1 MNHKYCLIYLFLV
14 CCSPQN
20 TANYKDTN
28 VIDLYDAFSRR
39 EKINLSQIADN
50 VEYIQLE
57 SKRECMVGGA
67 LRVFISNE
75 YIITMAFRQI
85 YVFER
90 LTGKFIREIG
100 HYGKDPNGYR
110 NTMFVMPYDEKKKT
124 VYAQGW
130 EPQSYYEYSLTNKL
144 INIINAPFDSNSF
157 CYLND
162 SVNVAY
168 FKNYSGDENRKL
180 VTFSKSNPG
189 IHIFHN
195 YLKFKKTNE
204 VTVWMGHGWF
214 YKFDENLFFFE
225 LFNDTIFQIFEN
237 KLVPKYLLKMGKY
250 SPPYEKQASVKFM
263 REEADNFFFVR
274 NILES
279 SNNIFFSIDYG
290 LNQYGGFF
298 NKENNKTFISS
309 GKGFFNDLDNF
320 IPFGPKSVYNNNYLV
335 GFAEANEILT
345 WFEKNPDIVSKLP
358 TNLQKFRNLKLND
371 NPVVMIAKLK

>member
-1 MNHKYCLIYLFLV
+1 
-14 CCSPQN
+14 
-20 TANYKDTN
+20 
-28 VIDLYDAFSRR
+28 
-39 EKINLSQIADN
+39 
-50 VEYIQLE
+50 
-57 SKRECMVGGA
+57 MVGGA

-85 YVFER
+85 YVFDR
-90 LTGKFIREIG
+90 LTGKFIHEIG

-110 NTMFVMPYDEKKKT
+110 NTLFVMPFDEKKKT
-124 VYAQGW
+124 VYVKGW
-130 EPQSYYEYSLTNKL
+130 ESQSYYVYSLTNKL
-144 INIINAPFDSNSF
+144 INIIDGPFDSNSF

-168 FKNYSGDENRKL
+168 IKNYSGDEDRKL
-180 VTFSKSNPG
+180 VTFNKSNPG

-204 VTVWMGHGWF
+204 ITTWMGHGWF
-214 YKFDENLFFFE
+214 YKFEENLFFFE

-279 SNNIFFSIDYG
+279 NNNIFFSIDYG

-298 NKENNKTFISS
+298 CKESNKTFISS

-320 IPFGPKSVYNNNYLV
+320 IPFSPKSVYNNDYLV
-335 GFAEANEILT
+335 GFAEAHEILT

-358 TNLQKFRNLKLND
+358 TNLQKYRNLKLTD
-371 NPVVMIAKLK
+371 NPIVMIAKLK